1 MEAARDDGETPARG
15 PATLSAK
22 PTDAQL
28 VGRCRRGDEEAWRS
42 LVERFSRYVYA
53 ITLQAY
59 HLSEHDAEDVYQEVF
74 ARVYEHLPELRQD
87 DAVRPWIGQLT
98 RRLCI
103 DRLRSSSREQPEGDE
118 EALAGTAA
126 DDKLAEIETA
136 FDVHEALAEL
146 PGHCQEILDRF
157 FARDESYRAIGEAL
171 ELPAGT
177 IASRISRCLGKL
189 RDEFEGRNPPTSP
202 SSGQVT

>member
-1 MEAARDDGETPARG
+1 MPSSSTAAAAATRRRG
-15 PATLSAK
+15 APSSSASPATSTRSA
-22 PTDAQL
+22 
-28 VGRCRRGDEEAWRS
+28 S
-42 LVERFSRYVYA
+42 
-53 ITLQAY
+53 QAF
-59 HLSEHDAEDVYQEVF
+59 HLPEHDAEDVFQEVF
-74 ARVYEHLPELRQD
+74 ARVYEHLPELRRD

-103 DRLRSSSREQPEGDE
+103 DKLRSSSREQPEGDE

-126 DDKLAEIETA
+126 DDTLAELETA

-146 PGHCQEILDRF
+146 PGHCREILDRF
-157 FARDESYRAIGEAL
+157 FAKDESYRSIGEAL

-189 RDEFEGRNPPTSP
+189 RDTY
-202 SSGQVT
+202 QVGD